1 MQQRPHMIASPK
13 DDMPAPAAVAPIR
26 ARHGI
31 ELGPHEML
39 AAGSA
44 VPASAKDPDLVDK
57 I

>member
-1 MQQRPHMIASPK
+1 MQECPQVFASPK
-13 DDMPAPAAVAPIR
+13 DDMAAAASVAPIR